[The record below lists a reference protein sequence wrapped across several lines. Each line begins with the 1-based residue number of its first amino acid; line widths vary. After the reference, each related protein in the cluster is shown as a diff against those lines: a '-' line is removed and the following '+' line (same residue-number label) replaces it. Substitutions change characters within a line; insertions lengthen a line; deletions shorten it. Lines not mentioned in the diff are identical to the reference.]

1 MSLPGDA
8 LATVASPAQL
18 LAPDNLGRSAR
29 KIDYELGGVGIGD
42 ASEGLEGYT
51 WRARLSGDDV
61 LVGRDPYDAET
72 VLLTEAGISELSLA
86 FDQNMRPMVAY
97 VALGQAKLYWYDAT
111 VPGYATL
118 ALSADARSPF
128 VSMDDKRGYAQI
140 IASNDV
146 LLFYLR
152 TNRLCYRQQRDRFE
166 IERTV
171 AWLEG
176 AATSISKVGM
186 NAGNRLQVEIVG
198 LQNRQ
203 AVGAVLADW
212 TQAEFLASVTS
223 IAGAAPDD
231 IAAGDLLHA
240 AVMHRGALTPPG
252 GWSVVATQSCTR
264 GALTH
269 SLTVLRKDTAAP
281 GDAGTVFTFTQA
293 GAERMGLAYFVVR
306 GTTGSVAATGSPQT
320 VAVNDLATN
329 TITAPIVT
337 AAAEEL
343 VVTVATSANGGA
355 AVTQPSVSPGM
366 SLVSGPAS
374 QCRLGVAYQR
384 RAAGQTNAGRF
395 TFDAG
400 SPTTNGLAAITL
412 RFT

>member
-1 MSLPGDA
+1 MALPGDA
-8 LATVASPAQL
+8 LAATTAPAAL
-18 LAPDNLGRSAR
+18 LAPDNLGRAAR
-29 KIDYELGGVGIGD
+29 KTDYELGGVGLSD
-42 ASEGLEGYT
+42 SSEGLEGYT
-51 WRARLSGDDV
+51 WRARLSGNDV
-61 LVGRDPYDAET
+61 LLGRQPYDAET

-86 FDQNMRPMVAY
+86 FDQNMRPLLAY
-97 VALGQAKLYWYDAT
+97 VALGQAKMRWYDAT
-111 VPGYATL
+111 IPGEATL
-118 ALSADARSPF
+118 ALPADARSPF
-128 VSMDDKRGYAQI
+128 VSLDDKRQI
-140 IASNDV
+140 SITGGVSDV

-152 TNRLCYRQQRDRFE
+152 ANRLCYRQQRERFE
-166 IERTV
+166 TERTL

-176 AATSISKVGM
+176 AATSIGKVGM
-186 NAGNRLQVEIVG
+186 NTGYRVQVEIVG
-198 LQNRQ
+198 LQNRL

-212 TQAEFLASVTS
+212 TPAAFLASVTS

-231 IAAGDLLHA
+231 IATGDLLHA

-252 GWSVVATQSCTR
+252 GWSVVAAQSCTR